1 MSRIY
6 VWDQSGKTIWESL
19 GLEEDEKSP
28 ARSENLS
35 LAGTQWEAATQYLRL
50 ALADGYRW

>member
-1 MSRIY
+1 MQKSPNEQNLCLRPIGNY
-6 VWDQSGKTIWESL
+6 LKESL

-35 LAGTQWEAATQYLRL
+35 LAGTQ
-50 ALADGYRW
+50 